1 MRLISPPFVLIPL
14 WGLSRNVK
22 KRKYKITLLICFLC
36 SYLKDFKAKD
46 F

>member
-14 WGLSRNVK
+14 WALCRNVK

-36 SYLKDFKAKD
+36 TDLWGFEAKD